1 MVKAR
6 KRKYPG
12 LTLSE
17 IAKLNVNRHKFTEEE
32 RSNGGVE
39 ARWLE
44 RTSGKKLNHGM
55 LFGKKVKD
63 VKSRR

>member
-1 MVKAR
+1 MPY

-17 IAKLNVNRHKFTEEE
+17 IQKLNVNRYKHKFTEDECS
-32 RSNGGVE
+32 RGGSE

-44 RTSGKKLNHGM
+44 RIQGKKLNHGVI
-55 LFGKKVKD
+55 FGKKVKD
-63 VKSRR
+63 VKSR